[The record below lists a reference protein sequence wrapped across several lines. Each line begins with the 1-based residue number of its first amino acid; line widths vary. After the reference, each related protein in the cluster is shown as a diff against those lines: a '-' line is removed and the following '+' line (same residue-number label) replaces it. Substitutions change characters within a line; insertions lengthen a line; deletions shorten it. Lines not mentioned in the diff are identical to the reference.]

1 MIYSKTMLSVTD
13 NTGVKFV
20 KCLRISRTVSS
31 SGKRQVAI
39 VGNIILVSIKVTK
52 FLEKIKKGQLYKA
65 LIVRTVSSAKRD
77 YGSLKFQE
85 NSVILLNKKM
95 EPIGNRIFGPIA
107 REALEQNFV
116 KFASIRVKDL

>member
-1 MIYSKTMLSVTD
+1 MLSVTD

-20 KCLRISRTVSS
+20 KCLRISKTVSS

-77 YGSLKFQE
+77 YGSLRFQE